1 MIFLVKFQGE
11 ANMIIEIGL
20 VIFIIADIVGCYV
33 IWNLTR
39 KVERLEDWGEG
50 LATRVTWIQDR
61 FKEIDSKGHFESDDE
76 VGTIFSALKEVSQV
90 LNEVIEE
97 DQNG

>member
-1 MIFLVKFQGE
+1 MIL
-11 ANMIIEIGL
+11 EIGL
-20 VIFIIADIVGCYV
+20 VIFIIADVVGCYV

-39 KVERLEDWGEG
+39 KIEKLEDWGEQ
-50 LATRVTWIQDR
+50 LATRVIWVQDR

-97 DQNG
+97 EDQNG